1 MTWFGYTPAQWGLFF
16 YLYSFLGWLWESGY
30 VSFRQGRWVNRGFLR
45 GPILPLYGFGA
56 LALLSLLLPWAASPA
71 LAFLV
76 GMTGATAL
84 EYITGQALESLFG
97 VRYWDY
103 SMYRWNLKGYICL
116 PASLCWGFFSVALL
130 PLHRSLGWA
139 LGLMPA
145 RTLGAA
151 LLALTAL
158 AAADTLLALQ
168 RAAGGELPPG
178 EETQSLTLTAAP
190 RGGAKR

>member
-1 MTWFGYTPAQWGLFF
+1 MTWFGCTPAQWGLFF

-71 LAFLV
+71 L
-76 GMTGATAL
+76 TAL
-84 EYITGQALESLFG
+84 T
-97 VRYWDY
+97 
-103 SMYRWNLKGYICL
+103 
-116 PASLCWGFFSVALL
+116 
-130 PLHRSLGWA
+130 
-139 LGLMPA
+139 
-145 RTLGAA
+145 
-151 LLALTAL
+151 
-158 AAADTLLALQ
+158 AADTLLALQ